1 MSHFSVLVI
10 GDNPE
15 EQLAPFQEN
24 NMDDCPTKY
33 LEFGDV
39 EDEYLEQYKN
49 ESVEMLQSPSGEL
62 VYKWDKRFKVGDNIF
77 DQETVIPIEYEEVE
91 VRHAERYSTFE
102 EYMSEHCGFQERDP
116 DKNRF
121 GYWSNPN
128 SKWDWYQLGGR
139 WKGFFKA
146 KDLKTAILGESGV
159 FDNEAMEGWADQ
171 LEKKNI
177 DIEGMRNY
185 KGEKAAEAYD
195 AFHVIVNGRE
205 IPNWKEI
212 REKYSEEDIDK
223 ARDEY
228 RMNPVV
234 QDMDKDENFKH
245 YSIFSDIIEFAETRA
260 DYIQNTRNS
269 ALQTFAVVKDG
280 KWFERGEMGWFGI
293 THNEKDDF
301 EWGKE
306 FSKLIDNLPE
316 DTLLSL
322 YDCHI

>member
-24 NMDDCPTKY
+24 NMDDCPTQY
-33 LEFGDV
+33 LRFEDV
-39 EDEYLEQYKN
+39 EDEYLEKYKN

-62 VYKWDKRFKVGDNIF
+62 VYRWDDRFKVGESFF
-77 DQETVIPIEYEEVE
+77 DQKTVIPNEYEEVE
-91 VRHAERYSTFE
+91 VKHIDRYSTFE
-102 EYMSEHCGFQERDP
+102 EYMSEHCGFKEREP

-146 KDLKTAILGESGV
+146 KDLKTAIVGESGV
-159 FDNEAMEGWADQ
+159 FDNESLDGWADQ
-171 LEKKNI
+171 LQKKNI

-185 KGEKAAEAYD
+185 RCENAAKTYD
-195 AFHVIVNGRE
+195 AFHLIVNGRE
-205 IPNWKEI
+205 IPSWELI
-212 REKYSEEDIDK
+212 RQKYSKEDVDK

-228 RMNPVV
+228 HSNPVV
-234 QDMDKDENFKH
+234 KDLDNDENFKH
-245 YSIFSDIIEFAETRA
+245 SFIFSDMMEFVETRA
-260 DYIQNTRNS
+260 DYIQNARNS

-301 EWGKE
+301 EWSKE
-306 FSKLIDNLPE
+306 FAKLIDNLSE